1 MKKIFV
7 VLSVVAMMF
16 AACTPDKG
24 GNTPVP
30 PPTFPELQELI
41 VEPGKSYEITFT
53 AEKAWSISIPA
64 ESQQYATITYEGTTD
79 MQFYGEAGEYTI
91 AVNVR
96 DNAMSYAK
104 DIVFTVDMTID
115 SYTQSIVKL
124 TIPITPYEITVS
136 GGAPAGMEEIVQSTF
151 EKGGHPE
158 NGPFASAANTYTV
171 RYLNSSDAKYGDFV
185 VSHDCDLLYN
195 YVLYAKSS
203 ADGEFEPVADNSNDW
218 LVFTGWEPD
227 EMHKNI
233 KLEMMHSST
242 KAVKTEGVGYEAYVN
257 LEDENGDAIVSIYY
271 IYDPTVVPPM
281 KPSVELAY
289 PEEASAKGVTFVG
302 EGTAYTLTLPTA
314 DLLGENNKAASIK
327 ITGYAGG
334 GYMTEN
340 LKFVESDVPGIYYTA
355 LAESVTID
363 SLVRENTLSVSAI
376 NAEGAKEYTITVV
389 FEWAPEAEETPEG
402 TPEK

>member
-7 VLSVVAMMF
+7 ILSVVAMMF
-16 AACTPDKG
+16 VSCAYNCGEITGPQI
-24 GNTPVP
+24 
-30 PPTFPELQELI
+30 PTFPELQELT
-41 VEPGKSYEITFT
+41 VESGKSYDITFT
-53 AEKAWSISIPA
+53 TDKAWTVSLPA
-64 ESQQYATITYEGTTD
+64 ESQQYATMTFEGSTE
-79 MQFYGEAGEYTI
+79 MQFYGEAGEHTI
-91 AVNVR
+91 TVNVR
-96 DNAMSYAK
+96 EGIMSYAK
-104 DIVFTVDMTID
+104 DIVFVVDMTME
-115 SYTQSIVKL
+115 SYTESIVKL
-124 TIPITPYEITVS
+124 TIPRIPYEITVS

-218 LVFTGWEPD
+218 LKLRMWKPQDVSFFA
-227 EMHKNI
+227 
-233 KLEMMHSST
+233 LEMMHTST

-257 LEDENGDAIVSIYY
+257 LEDENGDALVSVYFL
-271 IYDPTVVPPM
+271 YDPTAVAPV

-302 EGTAYTLTLPTA
+302 EGTAYTLTLPTP

>member
-1 MKKIFV
+1 MT
-7 VLSVVAMMF
+7 LS
-16 AACTPDKG
+16 TY
-24 GNTPVP
+24 T
-30 PPTFPELQELI
+30 E
-41 VEPGKSYEITFT
+41 
-53 AEKAWSISIPA
+53 SIA
-64 ESQQYATITYEGTTD
+64 
-79 MQFYGEAGEYTI
+79 
-91 AVNVR
+91 
-96 DNAMSYAK
+96 
-104 DIVFTVDMTID
+104 
-115 SYTQSIVKL
+115 KL
-124 TIPITPYEITVS
+124 TVPITPYEITVS
-136 GGAPAGMEEIVQSTF
+136 GGAPAGMEEYVQSTF
-151 EKGGHPE
+151 EEGGHPE

-171 RYLNSSDAKYGDFV
+171 RYLNSSDATYGDFV

-203 ADGEFEPVADNSNDW
+203 ADGEFEPVADNSNAW

-227 EMHKNI
+227 KMHKNI

-340 LKFVESDVPGIYYTA
+340 LRFVESEVAGIYYTA
-355 LAESVTID
+355 LAEGVTTD
-363 SLVRENTLSVSAI
+363 SLVRENTLSVSAT
-376 NAEGAKEYTITVV
+376 NADGAKEYTITVV
-389 FEWAPEAEETPEG
+389 FEWAPEAEEIPEETPEE